1 MSLPSVRSDKA
12 SEDVLFRPVEAF
24 PVVKELMDAGETS
37 LEGRLLDAGELFLEE
52 CATDLNSSE
61 SHFALFLPFFY
72 KEQII

>member
-12 SEDVLFRPVEAF
+12 SEDVLLRPVEAF
-24 PVVKELMDAGETS
+24 PVVKEFMDAGETS
-37 LEGRLLDAGELFLEE
+37 LEERLLDAGELFLEE

-61 SHFALFLPFFY
+61 SQFALFLPFFY